1 MTREELA
8 AEISMRRDV
17 PLEDV
22 EEVLEEEEVIAYE
35 EYNKKKKRK
44 RKRMCFVCTMFIFLA
59 GVAAIVILD
68 KKEKIDTQAMIKAY
82 SDTAKTYSDKMMGKI
97 NELQSKLQKMG

>member
-44 RKRMCFVCTMFIFLA
+44 RMCFVCTMFIFLA
-59 GVAAIVILD
+59 GVAAAIVILD

>member
-22 EEVLEEEEVIAYE
+22 EEVLEEEDVIAFE
-35 EYNKKKKRK
+35 EYTKNKKKKR
-44 RKRMCFVCTMFIFLA
+44 MCIMGTMIVFLA
-59 GVAAIVILD
+59 GVIAAIIILD
-68 KKEKIDTQAMIKAY
+68 KKEKIDAQAMIKAY
-82 SDTAKTYSDKMMGKI
+82 SETAKVYSDKMMSKI
-97 NELQSKLQKMG
+97 NELQSKIQKMS